1 MTNSNDNNMTVL
13 FFIGLGMAL
22 IIAAVGVML
31 WVQNLL
37 PGGGSGGLSFNSG
50 RRIRLTPTPAV
61 VETTSATGT
70 NLDAV
75 IAIINKSGCPACHT
89 IPNIPGAVGQ
99 IGPNLSN
106 IGVDGAT
113 RRPGYT
119 AEEYIRESIQN
130 PSAFTAP
137 NCPTGPCPAG
147 VMPQITLSNDELETL
162 VKYLSNLGVSN

>member
-50 RRIRLTPTPAV
+50 R
-61 VETTSATGT
+61 GT